1 MKPAAI
7 VVAGLGLPVMLIVAL
22 IGLVSYEEAEAVC
35 LPGGPALS
43 VDPAG
48 CPPAGLPGSP
58 VSSW

>member
-43 VDPAG
+43 VDPSSAARRRG
-48 CPPAGLPGSP
+48 CR
-58 VSSW
+58 VHR